1 MPTYEFA
8 RPGLTVD
15 LVVFYSELGAEKPEK
30 ILLIKRG
37 NDPYKGCWA
46 LPGGYVEEGEKIEDA
61 AVRELKE
68 ETSLTGIELA
78 QMKTYG
84 DPGRDPRGWTAT
96 VAFLGWV
103 VGPAG
108 LKMISEAKAG
118 DDAKDL
124 QWFSLRELPPLAF
137 DHGTIIED
145 MFK

>member
-15 LVVFYSELGAEKPEK
+15 LVIFYKPEHVERPEK

-61 AVRELKE
+61 AKRELME
-68 ETSLTGIELA
+68 ETHLSGVDLT

-96 VAFLGWV
+96 VAFMGHV
-103 VGPAG
+103 SDMAA
-108 LKMISEAKAG
+108 AKAG
-118 DDAKDL
+118 DDAKDA
-124 QWFSLRELPPLAF
+124 QWFSLRELPALAF

-145 MFK
+145 IFK